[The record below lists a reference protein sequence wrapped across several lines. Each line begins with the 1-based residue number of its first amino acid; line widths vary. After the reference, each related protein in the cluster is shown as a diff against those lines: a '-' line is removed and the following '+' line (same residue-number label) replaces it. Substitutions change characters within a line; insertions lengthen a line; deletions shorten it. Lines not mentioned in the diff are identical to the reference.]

1 MLLAWAAIL
10 IGSGQVCDAQE
21 PDELPVIAKPDFAK
35 PPPPKATDP
44 PPADGG
50 PNAYIRTPDE
60 IIAFFE
66 ERVRR
71 VPKDFVS
78 YRYLGEA
85 YERKAR
91 EHDDLASYAKAEG
104 AFRKAVE
111 LMPKFSRAEA
121 GLAAVLCSRHKFAE
135 GLEIAKALY
144 AREPK
149 NIDALS
155 TIGDA
160 QLEIGRYDEAEV
172 TFAALHKLAPI
183 PEVVARQANLAEIQG
198 DVDRALTLMRK
209 AADEARKTG
218 TALDSAW
225 YFVRMADVAFQ
236 VGKIAEAESL
246 YQNVLKDVPEQ
257 HDATFGLGLVRQAQ
271 GKPDEALALMERA
284 VAIGPDPHM
293 LMALGDLCL
302 LANRP
307 VEALRMTL
315 YAAEVIAFLAVLA
328 LTLLKKPFLNLSQR
342 DWLFQLLIFLIGPGI
357 IVNGILKRLWG
368 RARPFQTTDFGGQQ
382 SFTKAWQI
390 NLDGGGNSSFVSG
403 EMAGATALAICL
415 TMILRANQSRIG
427 PNLYR
432 VGLTLAL
439 SLPLITAWQRMAAG
453 RHFLSDVVI
462 SALLIGLLA
471 AVLHRILYGKAVA

>member
-1 MLLAWAAIL
+1 MRHHPFAMRLAWAAIL

-85 YERKAR
+85 FERKAR

-111 LMPKFSRAEA
+111 LMPKYSRAEA

-160 QLEIGRYDEAEV
+160 QLEIGRYDEAEA

-246 YQNVLKDVPEQ
+246 YHNVLKDVPEQ

-307 VEALRMTL
+307 VEARSQFARLEQATRGQSEYLRARSMFFSDHDRDL
-315 YAAEVIAFLAVLA
+315 PEALKLAEEDY
-328 LTLLKKPFLNLSQR
+328 SQR
-342 DWLFQLLIFLIGPGI
+342 KDVHGSDALAWALYKNGKFAEAAKASADALKLGTPDAKIYYHAGLIHRQLGD
-357 IVNGILKRLWG
+357 R
-368 RARPFQTTDFGGQQ
+368 
-382 SFTKAWQI
+382 TKARGY
-390 NLDGGGNSSFVSG
+390 L
-403 EMAGATALAICL
+403 ARALAINPHFGVGQAADAKKAL
-415 TMILRANQSRIG
+415 DALGKDEPKASR
-427 PNLYR
+427 
-432 VGLTLAL
+432 
-439 SLPLITAWQRMAAG
+439 
-453 RHFLSDVVI
+453 
-462 SALLIGLLA
+462 
-471 AVLHRILYGKAVA
+471 